1 LSRESIQA
9 TESFNAEDAK
19 DFAEERRE
27 YGFRVLMQFEAGS
40 SEFSLQAVAYAMQA
54 KA

>member
-1 LSRESIQA
+1 
-9 TESFNAEDAK
+9 
-19 DFAEERRE
+19 
-27 YGFRVLMQFEAGS
+27 VLMQFEAGS